1 MEVLKITPRGYCHGV
16 VDAFR
21 IAKRVREETQGP
33 VHMLGMLVHNTHATD
48 DLQAQGIAL
57 VDQPNR
63 LAGLEHIKD
72 GTVIFTAHGV
82 SPQVKERA
90 VELGLRPVD
99 ATCSDVVR
107 THELVADLARKGYEV
122 VYIGRKGHPEP
133 EGVMG
138 EAPGKVHLVQD
149 PQDIDAL
156 DLQGELI
163 AITCQ
168 TTLSVWDTEDLIG
181 RVKSRYPQAE
191 VYNEICRATQERQ
204 EAAVEA
210 AKEVDL
216 VIVVGSPRSSNSLRL
231 VEVVKKLGH
240 KPAYLVDNL
249 EDIDIAWFAGT
260 RKVGVTSGASTPTQ
274 LTRRVIEYL
283 ARSPGLGPSE
293 PAQHAADAAPAGLGR
308 RRGDLRRRRGGLR
321 NVGGAGLVL
330 LSARRRPRRP
340 PAAPPSRRPGG
351 PLRLGGRGGRGRDRR
366 RLGQRSAVGP
376 RSPAPPSPGG
386 GDLGGSRSLLHA
398 ALPAGGQV
406 PLDLGPD
413 LAFRA
418 QGAVGRV
425 HVDAP
430 DHDRRRRAADGRPL
444 LGQSPAGVDR
454 VSGVD
459 LAGKLPAQPLPLGH
473 RRHRHVDRA

>member
-48 DLQAQGIAL
+48 DLQEQGIAL
-57 VDQPNR
+57 VDQPDR
-63 LAGLEHIKD
+63 LAGLEQIKE

-82 SPQVKERA
+82 SPKVKQRA
-90 VELGLRPVD
+90 IDLGLKPVD

-107 THELVADLARKGYEV
+107 THELVSDLARQGYEV

-133 EGVMG
+133 EGVVG

-156 DLQGELI
+156 DIKGERV
-163 AITCQ
+163 AVTCQ
-168 TTLSVWDTEDLIG
+168 TTLSVWDTEDMIE
-181 RVKSRYPQAE
+181 RVKARYPHAE
-191 VYNEICRATQERQ
+191 VHNEICRATQERQ

-240 KPAYLVDNL
+240 KPAYLVDRF
-249 EDIDIAWFAGT
+249 EDLDLSWFRGA

-283 ARSPGLGPSE
+283 EALE
-293 PAQHAADAAPAGLGR
+293 VPA
-308 RRGDLRRRRGGLR
+308 
-321 NVGGAGLVL
+321 
-330 LSARRRPRRP
+330 
-340 PAAPPSRRPGG
+340 
-351 PLRLGGRGGRGRDRR
+351 
-366 RLGQRSAVGP
+366 
-376 RSPAPPSPGG
+376 
-386 GDLGGSRSLLHA
+386 
-398 ALPAGGQV
+398 
-406 PLDLGPD
+406 
-413 LAFRA
+413 
-418 QGAVGRV
+418 
-425 HVDAP
+425 
-430 DHDRRRRAADGRPL
+430 
-444 LGQSPAGVDR
+444 
-454 VSGVD
+454 
-459 LAGKLPAQPLPLGH
+459 
-473 RRHRHVDRA
+473 